1 MIKENLNYAL
11 RNIRYRKTRSWLT
24 IIGVIIGIAAIVAL
38 ISLGEGLEN
47 AVEEQF
53 EKMGVNSIRVVPK
66 GFRGPSAGVEGL
78 TENDVD
84 VIENIPGVDYAE
96 SILIERVKVEFG
108 NEEIYSQVYGSP
120 MDKSDEVFADL
131 NLVFDE
137 GRKYNSGEE
146 DSIII
151 GYNLAHDKFKKD
163 VKLRNNLMIE
173 GKKFKVVGIIEKT
186 GLDFDSGMYM
196 SIGSLRE
203 ITDADKNKVSIIRVQ
218 LLDGEDI
225 NKIGKTIEQK
235 LKRSRGD
242 ETFEVFTPEQ
252 LLSQIG
258 SILAIIRFILAGIA
272 GISLAV
278 GGVGIMNS
286 MYTSVKERTRDI
298 GVMKAIGATNA
309 NIAIMFLFES
319 GFVGLIGGAV
329 GAIIGTMMAFSVEII
344 ASQLGFG
351 LISIQ
356 VNYKLIA
363 FALFFAFF
371 VGIISGLLPAI
382 RATKLVPVEALR
394 YE

>member
-1 MIKENLNYAL
+1 
-11 RNIRYRKTRSWLT
+11 
-24 IIGVIIGIAAIVAL
+24 
-38 ISLGEGLEN
+38 
-47 AVEEQF
+47 
-53 EKMGVNSIRVVPK
+53 
-66 GFRGPSAGVEGL
+66 
-78 TENDVD
+78 
-84 VIENIPGVDYAE
+84 
-96 SILIERVKVEFG
+96 
-108 NEEIYSQVYGSP
+108 

-218 LLDGEDI
+218 LLDGEYI